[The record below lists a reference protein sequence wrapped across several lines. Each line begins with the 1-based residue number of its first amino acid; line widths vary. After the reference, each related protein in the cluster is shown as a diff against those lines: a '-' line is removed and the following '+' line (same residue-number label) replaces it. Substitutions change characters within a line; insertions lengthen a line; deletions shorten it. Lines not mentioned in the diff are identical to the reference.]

1 MDKTDVSHVEIAR
14 DSHHDTYDVDQI
26 KLFKNEE
33 VVLIP
38 TPSADPRG
46 MFSLPSWCCTPNL
59 ARPSESST
67 MAKVV
72 PPRARFSIQ
81 LYSCCFGLWN
91 GSHILG
97 CGTKLPGP
105 GNQGE

>member
-46 MFSLPSWCCTPNL
+46 MFSLPRWC
-59 ARPSESST
+59 
-67 MAKVV
+67 
-72 PPRARFSIQ
+72 
-81 LYSCCFGLWN
+81 
-91 GSHILG
+91 
-97 CGTKLPGP
+97 
-105 GNQGE
+105 